1 MVTTMSNG
9 LATSSSEKLIAAAS
23 TIYLAENIYRYNFTS
38 IACPIEYKSE
48 MSDTKNEVTKEQ

>member
-1 MVTTMSNG
+1 MSNG

-38 IACPIEYKSE
+38 IACPIKYESE